1 MPKIRIRY
9 LNEIKWADAAGCDYS
24 LIHGVDTWRINISSN
39 LSSLEA
45 FTTLMS
51 PDEADRANRYFYPK
65 DKNRFIIS
73 RGALRIILSRYMNIP
88 PTAVEFEIG
97 ENKKPHIKNNATGL
111 HFNLSHSGDWIL
123 LAVSNSTVG
132 ADVEFINPDY
142 GYQEVLADN
151 FSTAEISYI
160 NRKSS
165 LERFFM
171 LWTRK
176 ESLTKATAKGLDEDL
191 KLIPSLDGDQLIP
204 ATVIASVNDW
214 CVDTFKLS
222 ENYFASIARNS
233 QAENTRFWDIYF

>member
-9 LNEIKWADAAGCDYS
+9 LNEINWIDAAGCNYS
-24 LIHGVDTWRINISSN
+24 LSHGADTWRINIGSN
-39 LSSLEA
+39 LSRLET
-45 FTTLMS
+45 FTALMS

-65 DKNRFIIS
+65 DKNRFIVS
-73 RGALRIILSRYMNIP
+73 RGALRIILGRYLNVAP
-88 PTAVEFEIG
+88 SAVEFEIG
-97 ENKKPHIKNNATGL
+97 ENKKPHIKNDSPGL

-123 LAVSNSTVG
+123 LAVSNSPIG

-151 FSTAEISYI
+151 FSEAEISYI
-160 NRKSS
+160 NQESS

-204 ATVIASVNDW
+204 ATVIASINDW
-214 CVDTFKLS
+214 VVDTFKL
-222 ENYFASIARNS
+222 NGDYFASIARS
-233 QAENTRFWDIYF
+233 AQAENTRFWDIYF